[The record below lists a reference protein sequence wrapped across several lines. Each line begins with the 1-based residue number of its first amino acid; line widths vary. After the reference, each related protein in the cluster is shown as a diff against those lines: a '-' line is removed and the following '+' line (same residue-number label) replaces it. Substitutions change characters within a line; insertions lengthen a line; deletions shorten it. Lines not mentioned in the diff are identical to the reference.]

1 MNSGYAPVENGE
13 LYYEVVGDGPAIL
26 LLHAG
31 VADHTMWDPQM
42 EAFSQAHTVVRYDL
56 RGFGISRTQDTTF
69 SNGQDIHDLLT
80 HLGIDRATLIG
91 NSRGG
96 QIALDFTL
104 AYPQMASTLVW
115 VNGGVGGMK
124 FDAPPELNTWFEK
137 MEALEEAKDW
147 EALTDL
153 EVQTWADGV
162 NQPEGR
168 ASEPVR
174 RKLHD
179 MILAGYK
186 RADGN
191 ATPRPFQP
199 PAATRLHEV
208 QCPVLLVVG
217 DLDTPATLASADL
230 LTKGVPQ
237 AEKVVFHNVAH
248 MASMEQP
255 DRFNT
260 VVLDF
265 LARHVL

>member
-1 MNSGYAPVENGE
+1 MSSGYAPVENGE
-13 LYYEVVGDGPAIL
+13 LYYDVVGTGPAIL
-26 LLHAG
+26 LLHAA

-56 RGFGISRTQDTTF
+56 RGFGMSRTQDTTF

-96 QIALDFTL
+96 HFALNFTL
-104 AYPQMASTLVW
+104 AYPQMASALVW
-115 VNGGVGGMK
+115 VNGGVGGMQ
-124 FDAPPELNTWFEK
+124 FDAPPELDAWFDK

-153 EVQTWADGV
+153 EVRTWADGV

-168 ASEPVR
+168 APEPVR

-186 RADGN
+186 REDGN
-191 ATPRPFQP
+191 AIPLPFQP
-199 PAATRLHEV
+199 PAAGRLGEV
-208 QCPVLLVVG
+208 RCPVLLIVG

-230 LTKGVPQ
+230 LAKGIPQ

-255 DRFNT
+255 DRFNH

-265 LARHVL
+265 LARHAL

>member
-1 MNSGYAPVENGE
+1 MSSGYAPIENGE
-13 LYYEVVGDGPAIL
+13 LYYEVEDSGPSIL

-56 RGFGISRTQDTTF
+56 RDYGKSRTADTSF

-80 HLGIDRATLIG
+80 HLGIERATLVG

-104 AYPQMASTLVW
+104 AYPHMAAALVW
-115 VNGGVGGMK
+115 VNGGVGGMD
-124 FDAPPELNTWFEK
+124 FAAPPELDEWFEK
-137 MEALEEAKDW
+137 MYALEEAKDW
-147 EALTDL
+147 EGLADL
-153 EVQTWADGV
+153 EVQTWGDGI
-162 NQPEGR
+162 NQPAGR
-168 ASEPVR
+168 APDPVR
-174 RKLHD
+174 RKLRE

-186 RADGN
+186 RLDGD
-191 ATPRPFQP
+191 ATPRVLEP
-199 PAATRLHEV
+199 PAAGRLHEV

-217 DLDTPATLASADL
+217 DLDTPGTLASADL
-230 LTKGVPQ
+230 LAESVPH
-237 AEKVVFHNVAH
+237 AEQVVFHNVAH

-255 DRFNT
+255 EQFNR

-265 LARHVL
+265 LARHGL

>member
-1 MNSGYAPVENGE
+1 MNSSYAPVENGE
-13 LYYEVVGDGPAIL
+13 LYYEVVGNGPAIL

-42 EAFSQAHTVVRYDL
+42 DAFSQAHTVVRYDL
-56 RGFGISRTQDTTF
+56 RGFGMSRTQDTSF

-80 HLGIDRATLIG
+80 HLGIERSILIG

-104 AYPQMASTLVW
+104 AFPQMASALVW
-115 VNGGVGGMK
+115 VNGGLGGME
-124 FDAPPELNTWFEK
+124 FNVSPELNDWFEK
-137 MEALEEAKDW
+137 MYALEEDKDW

-153 EVQTWADGV
+153 EVQTWGDGI

-168 ASEPVR
+168 APAPVR

-186 RADGN
+186 REDGT
-191 ATPRPFQP
+191 ATPRPLEP
-199 PAATRLHEV
+199 PAAGRLHEV

-230 LTKGVPQ
+230 LTKGIPQ

-265 LARHVL
+265 LTHHSL